1 VRWLLLGGLGL
12 IWGFSGPT
20 PAWAIPAVFFK
31 GQVEALEFT
40 SDHNLICRNTTN
52 ILKGGKR
59 YPDVEWQRTPP
70 TNAPITHTAGRTSL
84 IKAKITLAVVGIKP
98 NASYVLKGVSEEPA
112 LCFTKQGEW
121 PATSEVVLE
130 IEAAK
135 PLGRTIRKI
144 EKPIQW
150 TLTVSPEE
158 EVTRSLDLG
167 ITGPHVV
174 YTTLGTPKNTHDPVH
189 AVTDIRME
197 LTVKRVATAM
207 KQVGYS
213 ASAPRI
219 VRELMRQ
226 NGIHYLPTRDYYDVN
241 AWKLPETWRMEPK
254 GGSCISI
261 VDFVIL
267 LCQMTGLE
275 GTPMRKVYCARPEAP
290 WMAIEGS
297 LGNPPIVRQFGFFRG
312 MDNWQLLLVDMRN
325 NRRGAVGGV
334 GGVNY
339 YEAALVYQ
347 WNGATYYYPGGL
359 DFVWDSPH
367 KVLHVF
373 DTLAW
378 TRWDPFRQ
386 DWVVMQVVYSY
397 LRYGQDRPAS
407 VELP

>member
-1 VRWLLLGGLGL
+1 LLLGGLGL
-12 IWGFSGPT
+12 IFGLVSPR
-20 PAWAIPAVFFK
+20 PAWAIPGVFFK

-59 YPDVEWQRTPP
+59 YPDVEWRLTPP
-70 TNAPITHTAGRTSL
+70 TNAPITHTAGRTSR
-84 IKAKITLAVVGIKP
+84 IKAKITLAVVGVKP
-98 NASYVLKGVSEEPA
+98 GASYVLKGVSAEPA
-112 LCFTKQGEW
+112 LCFTREGEW
-121 PATSEVVLE
+121 PEGSDVVLE

-135 PLGRTIRKI
+135 ALGRTIRKI

-150 TLTVSPEE
+150 RLTVS
-158 EVTRSLDLG
+158 VDGTATRTLDLG
-167 ITGPHVV
+167 TTGPHVV
-174 YTTLGTPKNTHDPVH
+174 YTTFGTPKNTQDPVH
-189 AVTDIRME
+189 IVTDLRME
-197 LTVKRVATAM
+197 LAVKRVAAAM
-207 KQVGYS
+207 KEVGYS

-226 NGIHYLPTRDYYDVN
+226 NGTHYLPTRDYYGVN

-261 VDFVIL
+261 VDFSVL
-267 LCQMTGLE
+267 LCQMMGLE
-275 GTPMRKVYCARPEAP
+275 GTPTRKVFCAMPNAP
-290 WMAIEGS
+290 WVAVEGS
-297 LGNPPIVRQFGFFRG
+297 LGEPPITRQIGFFRG
-312 MDNWQLLLVDMRN
+312 TDTWQLLLVDVRN
-325 NRRGAVGGV
+325 NRRGAAGGV

-378 TRWDPFRQ
+378 TRWDPFLK
-386 DWVVMQVVYSY
+386 DWVVTQVVYSY